1 MSSYKVI
8 SLFTGIGGFD
18 HGFGSVVEVP
28 KEAIIEE
35 DFIYSESDHAF
46 IKLKKQN
53 FEIVFQND
61 ILPVSQVLEWNN
73 LKCAN
78 FNKKSI
84 YDLISTTD
92 FEFPECDVVIGGFPC
107 QPFSNAGKRLGF
119 NSDKSHD
126 LKSPANSENNVG
138 NLYKCFVEVVKCKL
152 PKIFVA
158 ENVKGLLSIEGAI
171 NQICNDFSMLGY
183 KVQYQL
189 INCTDYGIA
198 QTRQR
203 VIIIGI
209 RNDHTGNLSTNW
221 NVITKNR
228 CSCKLKHYLNYL
240 EEPDIS
246 TDISQKLFSKA
257 KKLVKGQGQS
267 VVDLGGYGP
276 TMRAEHHGN
285 IEFRNDKR
293 RLSVREAGLIQTF
306 SPTFK
311 FTEKSMSL
319 PYKFIGNA
327 VPPLLSYLIADKVNF
342 LLTNYF

>member
-1 MSSYKVI
+1 MSSLRTSIHGQWSSRWIFILAATGSAVGLGNIWRFPYLTGENGGGAFVLVY
-8 SLFTGIGGFD
+8 LF
-18 HGFGSVVEVP
+18 
-28 KEAIIEE
+28 
-35 DFIYSESDHAF
+35 
-46 IKLKKQN
+46 
-53 FEIVFQND
+53 
-61 ILPVSQVLEWNN
+61 
-73 LKCAN
+73 C
-78 FNKKSI
+78 
-84 YDLISTTD
+84 
-92 FEFPECDVVIGGFPC
+92 
-107 QPFSNAGKRLGF
+107 
-119 NSDKSHD
+119 
-126 LKSPANSENNVG
+126 
-138 NLYKCFVEVVKCKL
+138 
-152 PKIFVA
+152 
-158 ENVKGLLSIEGAI
+158 
-171 NQICNDFSMLGY
+171 
-183 KVQYQL
+183 
-189 INCTDYGIA
+189 
-198 QTRQR
+198 
-203 VIIIGI
+203 VIIMGI

-221 NVITKNR
+221 NVITKNM

-267 VVDLGGYGP
+267 VVDLKGYGP